1 MDFCRK
7 QVKADCEELLRR
19 FQQTQSVRFEIFA
32 RIWRKMAF
40 SQIFHGTVSHE
51 KRKFSRLILDT
62 ASVFFLPPFS
72 FQIRVGGLYLL
83 YSLYQCQSASPSEQI
98 RLALKDWADVKM
110 FEKDAMEAQHFDVV
124 YILKQLMFCKAF
136 HFTAMPS
143 LLAYNRKRNVE
154 RSPMHERFM
163 ERVSR
168 PQELINI
175 ELLDEMSNIHQHYDK
190 LKTSTLS
197 LTSAQSDPSTNL
209 IHKNLV
215 PQLRTTVVDFY
226 KWQKKKDSPHK
237 EDNSEG
243 ASSQQESSKRAELL
257 ASIKSKAYEQAAEA
271 SKSRRHRQV
280 EVDFTSSEAGPA
292 PMLGRPRTTKPSL
305 KARTMESVHIS
316 DGLWTEATTT
326 TKISR
331 LARLESARD
340 ETPKQYKRFKW
351 S

>member
-51 KRKFSRLILDT
+51 KRKFSRLILDM

-83 YSLYQCQSASPSEQI
+83 YSLYQCQSASPSEQ
-98 RLALKDWADVKM
+98 DWADVKM
-110 FEKDAMEAQHFDVV
+110 FEKDATEAQHFDVV

-143 LLAYNRKRNVE
+143 LLAYNRKKNVE
-154 RSPMHERFM
+154 RSPMDEKFM

-190 LKTSTLS
+190 LKASTLS
-197 LTSAQSDPSTNL
+197 LTSAQSDPSINL
-209 IHKNLV
+209 IRKNLV
-215 PQLRTTVVDFY
+215 PQLRKTVIDFY

-243 ASSQQESSKRAELL
+243 ASSQQESSRRAELL

-292 PMLGRPRTTKPSL
+292 PMLGRPRTTKLSL
-305 KARTMESVHIS
+305 KARTMENVHIS
-316 DGLWTEATTT
+316 DGLRTEATAT

-331 LARLESARD
+331 LAQLESARD
-340 ETPKQYKRFKW
+340 ETPKQCKRFKW
-351 S
+351 F